1 MRRIVPRLRVNPPQ
15 RCASITFWS
24 RGMMFFTPSFS
35 PLTSLFS
42 SSPPFLNPTLHGRL
56 LLPRRYIA
64 RYYNTLALLVA
75 QSLRLSLCLFC
86 FLMFFLGSSAF
97 LADGDP
103 SCSGRT

>member
-1 MRRIVPRLRVNPPQ
+1 
-15 RCASITFWS
+15 
-24 RGMMFFTPSFS
+24 MMFFTPSSS

-42 SSPPFLNPTLHGRL
+42 SSPPFLNPTRHGRL

-75 QSLRLSLCLFC
+75 QSLRLSLRLSLCLFC